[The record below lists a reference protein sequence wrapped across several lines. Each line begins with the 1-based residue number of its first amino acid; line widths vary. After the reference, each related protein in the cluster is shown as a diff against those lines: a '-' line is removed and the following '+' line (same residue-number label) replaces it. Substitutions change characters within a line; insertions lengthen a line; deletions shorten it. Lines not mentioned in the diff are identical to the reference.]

1 MKGKKTDHFITH
13 YGKFIP
19 FMALV
24 LLVGAVLL
32 YLTYQGVKREMIDHL
47 NDRQMI
53 HAKQA
58 AKGIEDFFN
67 DNMAL
72 LQQLAKNGNII
83 DLDAT
88 GKQVM
93 RDIYFSLANTISAV
107 TRIDRQGRH
116 LHVEPYEPAMI
127 GKTIV
132 PNVTFREAQSTG
144 QVSVSDVFTDLKGLK
159 EIIVHVPVFKDGAFD
174 GTITMLL
181 PFDLIA
187 RRYVEDIRLGRD
199 GYAWVI
205 SKKGIELSCPVPGH
219 VGNSVLDN
227 CRDFPDILAMARR
240 MMRGEQGVTTYT
252 FDRVRGDIVHKTTK
266 YAVFMPIRLAN
277 NFWSIVVATPEDDV
291 MAALHGFRNKFL
303 LITLMLTVAIGGGVY
318 FLFRNWILM
327 AEIGRRQTAEEAL
340 QTKTDELDRY
350 FTHSLDLL
358 CIADTDGYFR
368 RLNPEWEKTLGYPP
382 SELEGKRFLDF
393 VHPDDLEPTLKA
405 VAELTSDR
413 EVLNFVNR
421 YRCRDGSYRWIEWRS
436 YPVDKTIYAVARDIT
451 RRKNI
456 EEALRE
462 SESNLKSI
470 FLAAP
475 IGIGAVSFNRTIK
488 RANDRLCEMLGYY
501 REELIDRSARV
512 LYATDED
519 FEFVG
524 KERYTRIS
532 PWGAGMVETR
542 WVRKDGVMMD
552 ILLSST
558 PLDLAGLEEG
568 ATFTALDIT
577 ERKKMEE
584 ELRQSEKHYR
594 DLFEHAVEGIYQS
607 TPEGRFIDVNPSMA
621 RMCGYESPEEMK
633 AAISDVSTQY
643 YLDPQDRKTFKN
655 LSDANGR
662 TDGFEYRI
670 RRKDGGVIWV
680 SESSRVVRDDRGDTL
695 YYEGR
700 CQDITAR
707 KRAENTLRESEKL
720 YRSVIE
726 NIQDVFYRS
735 DRAGK
740 LLMGSP
746 SGAKFF
752 GYDSVDEMI
761 GLPLEVFWQNP
772 EGRDELVRQVKE
784 KGSVQDF
791 DAALKK
797 KDGTPI
803 LGSFTTH
810 FYYDDQGVLL
820 GTEGI
825 IRDITARKRAE
836 ETLQESEEKYRLIAE
851 NSTDVIWTMNL
862 EGRFTY
868 LSPSIR
874 ELTGYTPEE
883 AMALPVEKHMHEED
897 LPLAME
903 ILRQE
908 LNKPKGERSERRI
921 VQMRQYRKDGSNI
934 DIEFSAAWFYDP
946 QGKIIGIQ
954 GSTRDISARKRDEE
968 GRRKLEKQLQQAQRM
983 EAIGTLA
990 GGIAHDFNNL
1000 LMGIQGYASLM
1011 LLELDE
1017 SHPYYEKLRAIEK
1030 QVKSGADLTRQLL
1043 GFARGGRYEVKPTD
1057 LNELIARE
1065 AAMFG
1070 RTKKE
1075 IRIHEKYCTGG
1086 WSVDVDRGQIEQV
1099 LLNLLVNAWQAM
1111 PGGGDLFLETENVKL
1126 GTDYAAPYEIKPGPY
1141 VKISITDTGVGMDEK
1156 TRQRIF
1162 DPFFT
1167 TKEMGRG
1174 AGLGLASAYG
1184 IIKGHSG
1191 FINVYSE
1198 KGHGTTFNIYLPAS
1212 NREVAREEPFAGTI
1226 LKGHETVLV
1235 VDDERMILEVT
1246 QGMLER
1252 LGYRTLVAHSGP
1264 EAMEI
1269 YQADHGKIDLVILD
1283 MIMPGMGGGELL
1295 DRMKAVNAE
1304 IKVILSSGY
1313 SLNGEAKA
1321 IMARGARLFLQKP
1334 FRLDDLSQKIRE
1346 ALENRI

>member
-1 MKGKKTDHFITH
+1 MKERKTDRSIKH
-13 YGKFIP
+13 YGKFILL
-19 FMALV
+19 MALV
-24 LLVGAVLL
+24 LFISAVLL
-32 YLTYQGVKREMIDHL
+32 YLTYQGVKRETVDQF
-47 NDRQMI
+47 NDMQMI

-67 DNMAL
+67 DKIAL
-72 LQQLAKNGNII
+72 LQQLAKNGHII

-88 GKQVM
+88 GRQVM

-107 TRIDRQGRH
+107 TRIDSQGRH
-116 LHVEPYEPAMI
+116 LHVEPYEPEMI

-132 PNVTFREAQSTG
+132 PDVAFREAQRTG
-144 QVSVSDVFTDLKGLK
+144 QVSVSDVFMDLKGLK
-159 EIIVHVPVFKDGAFD
+159 KIIVHVPVFKNGAFN
-174 GTITMLL
+174 GTVTMLL

-205 SKKGIELSCPVPGH
+205 SRDGIELSCPVSGH
-219 VGNSVLDN
+219 VGHSVLDN
-227 CRDFPDILAMARR
+227 CRDFPDILAMAQR
-240 MMRGEQGVTTYT
+240 MMRGEQSVTTYM

-277 NFWSIVVATPEDDV
+277 NLWSIVVATPEDDV
-291 MAALHGFRNKFL
+291 MAALHGFRNRFL
-303 LITLMLTVAIGGGVY
+303 LIVFLLTVTIGGFFY
-318 FLFRNWILM
+318 ILFKNWLLM
-327 AEIGRRQTAEEAL
+327 AEIGHRRTAEEAL
-340 QTKTDELDRY
+340 RAKTDELDRY

-358 CIADTDGYFR
+358 CIADMDGYFR

-382 SELEGKRFLDF
+382 AELEGKRFLDF

-405 VAELTSDR
+405 VAELAGDR
-413 EVLNFVNR
+413 QVLNFVNR
-421 YRCRDGSYRWIEWRS
+421 YRCRDGSYRWIEWRA
-436 YPVDKTIYAVARDIT
+436 YPIENMIYAVARDIT
-451 RRKNI
+451 RRRNI

-462 SESNLKSI
+462 SESSLKSI

-475 IGIGAVSFNRTIK
+475 IGIGAVSNRIIK
-488 RANDRLCEMLGYY
+488 QVNDRLCDMLGYAP
-501 REELIDRSARV
+501 EELMNRSARM

-524 KERYTRIS
+524 RERYARIS

-542 WVRKDGVMMD
+542 WVRKDGAMLD

-558 PLDLAGLEEG
+558 PLDLPGLEAG
-568 ATFTALDIT
+568 VTFTALDIT

-584 ELRQSEKHYR
+584 ALRQSEKHYR
-594 DLFEHAVEGIYQS
+594 ELFEHAVEGIYQS

-621 RMCGYESPEEMK
+621 RMCGYESPKEMK
-633 AAISDVSTQY
+633 AAISDISTQY
-643 YLDPQDRKTFKN
+643 YLDPRDRETFKS
-655 LSDANGR
+655 LLAANGR

-680 SESSRVVRDDRGDTL
+680 SNSARIVRDDRGDTL

-700 CQDITAR
+700 CQDIT
-707 KRAENTLRESEKL
+707 S
-720 YRSVIE
+720 
-726 NIQDVFYRS
+726 
-735 DRAGK
+735 
-740 LLMGSP
+740 
-746 SGAKFF
+746 
-752 GYDSVDEMI
+752 
-761 GLPLEVFWQNP
+761 
-772 EGRDELVRQVKE
+772 
-784 KGSVQDF
+784 
-791 DAALKK
+791 
-797 KDGTPI
+797 
-803 LGSFTTH
+803 
-810 FYYDDQGVLL
+810 
-820 GTEGI
+820 
-825 IRDITARKRAE
+825 RKRAE

-908 LNKPKGERSERRI
+908 LNKPKGDRSERRI
-921 VQMRQYRKDGSNI
+921 VQMRQYRKDGSNV
-934 DIEFSAAWFYDP
+934 DIEFSATWFYDP

-1017 SHPYYEKLRAIEK
+1017 SHPHYEKLRAIEK

-1065 AAMFG
+1065 VAMFG

-1075 IRIHEKYCTGG
+1075 IRIHEKYCTGD

-1111 PGGGDLFLETENVKL
+1111 PGGGDLFVETENVNL

-1141 VKISITDTGVGMDEK
+1141 VKTSITDTGVGMDEK
-1156 TRQRIF
+1156 TRRRIF

-1198 KGHGTTFNIYLPAS
+1198 KGHGTTFNLYLPAS
-1212 NREVAREEPFAGTI
+1212 NREVVREEPFADTI

-1235 VDDERMILEVT
+1235 VDDEHMILEVT

-1252 LGYRTLVAHSGP
+1252 LGYRTLVAHSGL

-1269 YQADHGKIDLVILD
+1269 YQVDHGKIDLVILD

-1304 IKVILSSGY
+1304 VKVILSSGY